1 MTGRA
6 NPLRI
11 VHLAAPGPF
20 GGLET
25 VVQQLAIGLHRRGHA
40 VRVLCPFDER
50 ADAASHPLIRHLASA
65 GVDAVPLQ
73 LPRRAYLRERS
84 EIARNLQAFE
94 AEVLHTHGYHGD
106 VVGALAARDVSVPRV
121 ATAHGFTEGS
131 WKNRLYEFL
140 QRRSYR
146 SAAAVLAV
154 SAPLAER
161 LARDPALAPAVQH
174 LSNAWIPQA
183 DRPDR
188 TAAREA
194 LGLAP
199 DAVVAGW
206 VGRMSRE
213 KAPDVAIAALRDPS
227 AAHVTLCMVGDG
239 SLRSELQARGAAGE
253 GAEIVWTG
261 AMTAA
266 GRLFAA
272 FDVLVLSSHTEGTPM
287 VLFEAME
294 ARVPIVATRVGGV
307 PDVLGRGEAVLVS
320 PGDPDAL
327 REAVLGVLADPA
339 AAEQM
344 ADRAARRLETAFGAD
359 AWLSAHE
366 DIYRRVIAGDR

>member
-6 NPLRI
+6 HPLR
-11 VHLAAPGPF
+11 VVQLVAPGAF

-25 VVQQLAIGLHRRGHA
+25 VVRQLAIGLHRRGHA
-40 VRVLCPFDER
+40 VRVLCRLDEEV
-50 ADAASHPLIRHLASA
+50 DVSSHPLVRDLGSA
-65 GVDAVPLQ
+65 GVDVVALQ
-73 LPRRAYLRERS
+73 LPGRAYLRERS
-84 EIARNLQAFE
+84 EIARYLRVFE
-94 AEVLHTHGYHGD
+94 ADVLHTHGYHGD
-106 VVGALAARDVSVPRV
+106 VVGALATRDVSVPRV
-121 ATAHGFTEGS
+121 ATAHGFTSGG
-131 WKNRLYEFL
+131 WKNRLYEWL

-146 SAAAVLAV
+146 SAGAVFAV
-154 SAPLAER
+154 SAPLAEQ
-161 LARDPALAPAVQH
+161 LTRDPVVAPAVRH
-174 LSNAWIPQA
+174 LSNAWIPQS

-199 DAVVAGW
+199 DALVAGW

-213 KAPDVAIAALRDPS
+213 KGPEVAVTALRHPA

-239 SLRSELQARGAAGE
+239 SLRSKLQARGAAGE
-253 GAEIVWTG
+253 GADIVWTG
-261 AMTAA
+261 AMPAA

-307 PDVLGRGEAVLVS
+307 PDVVGRGEAVLVP

-327 REAVLGVLADPA
+327 REAVMEVLADPA
-339 AAEQM
+339 EAERM
-344 ADRAARRLETAFGAD
+344 ADRAARRLEGAFGAD

-366 DIYRRVIAGDR
+366 EAYRRVIAGAL

>member
-1 MTGRA
+1 MSGRTD
-6 NPLRI
+6 PLRI
-11 VHLAAPGPF
+11 VQLAAPGPF

-25 VVQQLAIGLHRRGHA
+25 VVQQLAVGLHRRGHE
-40 VRVLCPFDER
+40 VRVVCPFDEE
-50 ADAASHPLIRHLASA
+50 ADAASHPLIRHLELA
-65 GVDAVPLQ
+65 GVDVVALQ
-73 LPRRAYLRERS
+73 LPHRAYLRERS
-84 EIARNLQAFE
+84 EIARHLRVFE
-94 AEVLHTHGYHGD
+94 ADVLHTHGYRGD
-106 VVGALAARDVSVPRV
+106 VVGALAARGVSVPRV
-121 ATAHGFTEGS
+121 TTVHGFTGGS

-154 SAPLAER
+154 SAPLAEQ
-161 LARDPALAPAVQH
+161 LARRSAVAPAVRH
-174 LSNAWIPQA
+174 LSNAWIPQS

-194 LGLAP
+194 LGLDP
-199 DAVVAGW
+199 DALVAGW

-213 KAPDVAIAALRDPS
+213 KGPEVAVTALRHAS

-239 SLRSELQARGAAGE
+239 SLRSKLQVRGAVGE

-261 AMTAA
+261 AIPAA

-272 FDVLVLSSHTEGTPM
+272 FDVLVLSSHIEGTPM

-307 PDVLGRGEAVLVS
+307 PDVVGRGEAVLVP

-339 AAEQM
+339 AAERM
-344 ADRAARRLETAFGAD
+344 ADQAARRLEEAFGAD
-359 AWLSAHE
+359 RWLSAHE
-366 DIYRRVIAGDR
+366 GVYRRVIAGER